1 MANFYNQWLERFAE
15 KRRRFFGQKGGE
27 ESEEPPNSAPQ
38 QPSDIVYEN
47 NSLKLIVEKSSFK
60 RQKVFRLQ
68 DHLFKFKIVQKK
80 PQDQLPLLSEL
91 FDFLHAALLHVLESV
106 KTFYR
111 KEDHNIAYLTLH
123 QEPMVN
129 GLNTGALWFS
139 CCCVVTLF
147 FNFDFRRSF
156 YQTIQL
162 QLNHIY
168 S

>member
-1 MANFYNQWLERFAE
+1 MANFYYQWLDRFAE
-15 KRRRFFGQKGGE
+15 NRRRFLELRGGN
-27 ESEEPPNSAPQ
+27 EPVQVDAVPQ
-38 QPSDIVYEN
+38 QPSEIVYEN
-47 NSLKLIVEKSSFK
+47 DSLKLVVEKSSFK

-68 DHLFKFKIVQKK
+68 DHLFKFKIVHKK

-129 GLNTGALWFS
+129 GLNTGLYGL
-139 CCCVVTLF
+139 VDV
-147 FNFDFRRSF
+147 DF
-156 YQTIQL
+156 
-162 QLNHIY
+162 
-168 S
+168 